1 MMVEKEKRE
10 KEEEEK
16 AEGEEEEKYSI
27 TSSMLQSDDNHLLFT
42 RVQQIR
48 QKVTN

>member
-1 MMVEKEKRE
+1 MMVEKEERE
-10 KEEEEK
+10 KEEEEEK
-16 AEGEEEEKYSI
+16 EEKYSI